1 MSASLRSPRRDAGMT
16 KNVDIK
22 QLSDGTWLIC
32 DPFTGHVYFTLPAS
46 TSEDEVLDRAADAE
60 NGWLPKDRGF

>member
-1 MSASLRSPRRDAGMT
+1 MT